1 MCRTHA
7 WTKLCGTFIECYW
20 ADRNCPQNHYDISS
34 NFLLNVTLDF
44 WCLMPDSFLHKIKYI
59 VNVIRCL
66 ITCALTQF
74 LLLLVN
80 LCVLQCSP
88 SYIGTT
94 FWTPSMFFFVVFF
107 FPPLAVNG
115 QWGFVCC
122 HVDVSY
128 IYVDIC
134 IIFCCLLYVRCLSVV
149 IKHRPYSSVFSMS
162 FPVSLNGPNFSRSRL
177 WPNGLA

>member
-20 ADRNCPQNHYDISS
+20 ADRNCPPNHYDISS
-34 NFLLNVTLDF
+34 NFLLNVTLDYLR
-44 WCLMPDSFLHKIKYI
+44 LMPDSFLHKIKYI
-59 VNVIRCL
+59 VNVLRCL

-94 FWTPSMFFFVVFF
+94 FWTPSMFFYFF
-107 FPPLAVNG
+107 FPVGCKRTMRLCVLSCWCIIHLCRYLSVLFFAASYTFHLELM
-115 QWGFVCC
+115 FVCC
-122 HVDVSY
+122 Y
-128 IYVDIC
+128 
-134 IIFCCLLYVRCLSVV
+134 
-149 IKHRPYSSVFSMS
+149 
-162 FPVSLNGPNFSRSRL
+162 
-177 WPNGLA
+177 